1 MKKSEL
7 NNLIR
12 EKTQSGIDQLMFR
25 ATDRQRRAMVTVV
38 RETVKGLTD
47 DIQKLENPIEVR
59 MRRILE
65 IDKTIQQL
73 QRERDNL
80 IENL

>member
-1 MKKSEL
+1 
-7 NNLIR
+7 
-12 EKTQSGIDQLMFR
+12 
-25 ATDRQRRAMVTVV
+25 MVTVV

-73 QRERDNL
+73 QGERERI
-80 IENL
+80 IEQL